1 MFERHENNFFIVH
14 KGEKHK
20 LKIGDLLNVPWG
32 KASKQL
38 ACIIKITEAGLHIKK
53 YKASSRNWSK
63 VPVVLSKE
71 HQEKTE
77 FSPGQFANR
86 GLLVNK
92 YNLGALILEKNND

>member
-32 KASKQL
+32 KKSKQL
-38 ACIIKITEAGLHIKK
+38 ACIVKITEAGLHIKK

-71 HQEKTE
+71 QLEKIE

-86 GLLVNK
+86 GLLINS
-92 YNLGALILEKNND
+92 YNLGALIQKKND